1 LYYIVLPKKIVVM
14 KHCFYALCYL
24 PLTLGSPLDKAK
36 PELEGRW
43 KPERFERVTY
53 SPEGKV
59 LRKQAQKPDSTTLKE
74 LIITRQRITFD
85 SPEYS
90 APISQAYTRQA
101 DTLVL
106 RLKPDS
112 SIMRLVVKHLDAHKL
127 TLRLIETQ
135 SIGPRHYRSN
145 ADTFLVRQE

>member
-1 LYYIVLPKKIVVM
+1 M
-14 KHCFYALCYL
+14 KQCFYALCYL
-24 PLTLGSPLDKAK
+24 PMTLGLPIDKAK

-43 KPERFERVTY
+43 KPQRFERVTY

-59 LRKQAQKPDSTTLKE
+59 LRKETQKPDSTTLKE
-74 LIITRQRITFD
+74 LIITRQSITFN

-90 APISQAYTRQA
+90 APISQVYTRRA

-106 RLKPDS
+106 NLKPDS
-112 SIMRLVVKHLDAHKL
+112 SIMKLIIKQLDAHKL
-127 TLRLIETQ
+127 TLRLVETH

-145 ADTFLVRQE
+145 FDTFLMR